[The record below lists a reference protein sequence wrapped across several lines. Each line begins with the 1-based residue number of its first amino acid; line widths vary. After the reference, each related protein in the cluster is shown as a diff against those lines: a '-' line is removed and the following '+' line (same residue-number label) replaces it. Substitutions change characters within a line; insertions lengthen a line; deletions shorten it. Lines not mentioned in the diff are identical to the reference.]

1 MLDKFTFFSLDV
13 IHMNANP
20 HTSPLSDKSSHT
32 AFRRYIFMTLMGIIL
47 MIGVVIA
54 ISTPSNSQTSRDQV
68 YKDLSLFGEV
78 FESIRENYVE
88 PVDDTDL
95 IHSAINGMLTSLDP
109 HSSFLTAEDF
119 DQMQERTRGEFGGLG
134 IEITMEEG
142 FVKVVSPIDDTP
154 AARAG
159 IISGDLI
166 IGIDGQNVLGM
177 TLREAVDLMRGEIGS
192 EITVTIKRGENTPF
206 DVTLERDVIKM
217 RSVRYESY
225 GHVGYIR
232 ITNFTEQTTPGLLS
246 AMADLR
252 GQHGKN
258 LIGVVLDLRNNP
270 GGLLSEAISV
280 TDAFL
285 EQGEIVSTR
294 GRNDSSASR
303 YFARAGDIAEG
314 IPIVVLINSGSA
326 SASEIVAG
334 ALKDHERA
342 LIMGTRSFGKGSV
355 QSVIPIGAD
364 AAMRITTARY
374 YTPSG
379 VSIQG
384 TGITPD
390 IIVELAIVENV
401 DDGAFREEDLIG
413 SLENQNASET
423 DTDTDA
429 GANTNQGANQGA
441 NQADNEADNSDEI
454 AIRDYQLARAVDLLN
469 GLRVFKG
476 VLQ

>member
-1 MLDKFTFFSLDV
+1 MTVTPKKSPTSSRYLYLTLLGVIMMVGVFT
-13 IHMNANP
+13 IM
-20 HTSPLSDKSSHT
+20 SS
-32 AFRRYIFMTLMGIIL
+32 
-47 MIGVVIA
+47 
-54 ISTPSNSQTSRDQV
+54 PSNSQTSRDQV
-68 YKDLSLFGEV
+68 YEDLSLFGEV
-78 FESIRENYVE
+78 FESIRDNYVE
-88 PVDDTDL
+88 PVNDKEL

-109 HSSFLTAEDF
+109 HSSFLTADDF
-119 DQMQERTRGEFGGLG
+119 DQMQERTKGEFGGLG
-134 IEITMEEG
+134 IEITMEDG

-177 TLREAVDLMRGEIGS
+177 TLTEAVDLMRGKIGS
-192 EITVTIKRGENTPF
+192 EITVTIKRGEIAPF
-206 DVTLERDVIKM
+206 DVTLKRDVIKM
-217 RSVRYESY
+217 RSVRSDSY

-232 ITNFTEQTTPGLLS
+232 ITNFTEQTTPGLLK
-246 AMADLR
+246 AMTDLR
-252 GQHGKN
+252 EEHGKK

-285 EQGEIVSTR
+285 DQGEIVSTR
-294 GRNDSSASR
+294 GRNESSASR
-303 YFARAGDIAEG
+303 YFAREGDISNG
-314 IPIVVLINSGSA
+314 MPIVVLINSGSA

-334 ALKDHERA
+334 ALKDHDRA

-355 QSVIPIGAD
+355 QSIVPIGRD

-390 IIVELAIVENV
+390 IIVELAIVENI
-401 DDGAFREEDLIG
+401 DDGAFREEDLKG
-413 SLENQNASET
+413 SLENQ
-423 DTDTDA
+423 DA
-429 GANTNQGANQGA
+429 TELPSDEELADD
-441 NQADNEADNSDEI
+441 ADNDEEEGI
-454 AIRDYQLARAVDLLN
+454 KDYQLARAVDLLN
-469 GLRVFKG
+469 GLKVFKG
-476 VLQ
+476 VMQ

>member
-1 MLDKFTFFSLDV
+1 MMV
-13 IHMNANP
+13 
-20 HTSPLSDKSSHT
+20 
-32 AFRRYIFMTLMGIIL
+32 
-47 MIGVVIA
+47 GVVTIM
-54 ISTPSNSQTSRDQV
+54 SSPSNSQTSRDQV
-68 YKDLSLFGEV
+68 YEDLSLFGEV
-78 FESIRENYVE
+78 FESIRDNYVE
-88 PVDDTDL
+88 PVDDKEL

-109 HSSFLTAEDF
+109 HSSFLTADDF
-119 DQMQERTRGEFGGLG
+119 DQMQERTKGEFGGLG
-134 IEITMEEG
+134 IEITMEDG

-177 TLREAVDLMRGEIGS
+177 TLTEAVDLMRGKIGS
-192 EITVTIKRGENTPF
+192 EITVTIKRGEIAPF
-206 DVTLERDVIKM
+206 DVTLKRDVIKM
-217 RSVRYESY
+217 RSVRSDSY

-232 ITNFTEQTTPGLLS
+232 ITNFTEQTTPGLLK
-246 AMADLR
+246 AMTDLR
-252 GQHGKN
+252 EEHGKK

-285 EQGEIVSTR
+285 DQGEIVSTR

-303 YFARAGDIAEG
+303 YFAREGDISNG
-314 IPIVVLINSGSA
+314 MPIVVLINSGSA

-355 QSVIPIGAD
+355 QSIVPIGRE

-390 IIVELAIVENV
+390 IIVELAIVENI
-401 DDGAFREEDLIG
+401 DDGAFREEDLKG
-413 SLENQNASET
+413 SLENQDASELP
-423 DTDTDA
+423 
-429 GANTNQGANQGA
+429 
-441 NQADNEADNSDEI
+441 SDEELVDDADDDEEGI
-454 AIRDYQLARAVDLLN
+454 KDYQLARAVDLLN
-469 GLRVFKG
+469 GLKVFKG
-476 VLQ
+476 VMQ

>member
-1 MLDKFTFFSLDV
+1 MMV
-13 IHMNANP
+13 
-20 HTSPLSDKSSHT
+20 
-32 AFRRYIFMTLMGIIL
+32 
-47 MIGVVIA
+47 GVVTIM
-54 ISTPSNSQTSRDQV
+54 SSPSNSQTSRDQV
-68 YKDLSLFGEV
+68 YQDLSLFGEV
-78 FESIRENYVE
+78 FESIRNNYVE
-88 PVDDTDL
+88 PVDDKEL

-109 HSSFLTAEDF
+109 HSSFLTSDDF
-119 DQMQERTRGEFGGLG
+119 DQMQERTKGEFGGLG
-134 IEITMEEG
+134 IEITMEDG

-177 TLREAVDLMRGEIGS
+177 TLTEAVDLMRGKIGS
-192 EITVTIKRGENTPF
+192 EITVTIKRGEIAPF
-206 DVTLERDVIKM
+206 DVTLKRDVIKM
-217 RSVRYESY
+217 RSVRSDSY

-232 ITNFTEQTTPGLLS
+232 ITNFTEQTTPGLLK
-246 AMADLR
+246 AMTDLR
-252 GQHGKN
+252 EEHGKK

-285 EQGEIVSTR
+285 DQGEIVSTR

-303 YFARAGDIAEG
+303 YFAREGDISNG
-314 IPIVVLINSGSA
+314 MPIVVLINSGSA

-355 QSVIPIGAD
+355 QSIVPIGRD

-390 IIVELAIVENV
+390 IIVELAIVENI
-401 DDGAFREEDLIG
+401 DDGAFREEDLKG
-413 SLENQNASET
+413 SLENQDATELPSEEEL
-423 DTDTDA
+423 
-429 GANTNQGANQGA
+429 
-441 NQADNEADNSDEI
+441 ADDDDNDEEEGI
-454 AIRDYQLARAVDLLN
+454 KDYQLARAVDLLN
-469 GLRVFKG
+469 GLKVFKG
-476 VLQ
+476 VMQ

>member
-1 MLDKFTFFSLDV
+1 MTVTPKKSPRSSRYLYLTLLGVIMMVGVFT
-13 IHMNANP
+13 IM
-20 HTSPLSDKSSHT
+20 SS
-32 AFRRYIFMTLMGIIL
+32 
-47 MIGVVIA
+47 
-54 ISTPSNSQTSRDQV
+54 PSNSQTSRDQV
-68 YKDLSLFGEV
+68 YEDLSLFGEV
-78 FESIRENYVE
+78 FESIRDNYVE
-88 PVDDTDL
+88 PVDDKEL

-109 HSSFLTAEDF
+109 HSSFLTADDF
-119 DQMQERTRGEFGGLG
+119 DQMQERTKGEFGGLG
-134 IEITMEEG
+134 IEITMEDG

-177 TLREAVDLMRGEIGS
+177 TLTEAVDLMRGKIGS
-192 EITVTIKRGENTPF
+192 EITVTIKRGEIAPF
-206 DVTLERDVIKM
+206 DVTLKRDVIKM
-217 RSVRYESY
+217 RSVRSDSY

-232 ITNFTEQTTPGLLS
+232 ITNFTEQTTPGLLK
-246 AMADLR
+246 AMTDLR
-252 GQHGKN
+252 EEHGKK

-285 EQGEIVSTR
+285 DQGEIVSTR
-294 GRNDSSASR
+294 GRNESSASR
-303 YFARAGDIAEG
+303 YFAREGDISNG
-314 IPIVVLINSGSA
+314 MPIVVLINSGSA

-334 ALKDHERA
+334 ALKDHDRA

-355 QSVIPIGAD
+355 QSIVPIGRD

-390 IIVELAIVENV
+390 IIVELAIVENI
-401 DDGAFREEDLIG
+401 DDGAFREEDLKG
-413 SLENQNASET
+413 SLENQ
-423 DTDTDA
+423 DA
-429 GANTNQGANQGA
+429 T
-441 NQADNEADNSDEI
+441 ELPSDEELADDADDDEEEGI
-454 AIRDYQLARAVDLLN
+454 KDYQLARAVDLLN
-469 GLRVFKG
+469 GLKVFKG
-476 VLQ
+476 VMQ

>member
-1 MLDKFTFFSLDV
+1 MMV
-13 IHMNANP
+13 
-20 HTSPLSDKSSHT
+20 
-32 AFRRYIFMTLMGIIL
+32 
-47 MIGVVIA
+47 GVVTIM
-54 ISTPSNSQTSRDQV
+54 SSPSNSQTSRDQV
-68 YKDLSLFGEV
+68 YEDLSLFGEV
-78 FESIRENYVE
+78 FESIRDNYVE
-88 PVDDTDL
+88 PVDDKEL

-109 HSSFLTAEDF
+109 HSSFLTADDF
-119 DQMQERTRGEFGGLG
+119 DQMQERTKGEFGGLG
-134 IEITMEEG
+134 IEITMEDG

-177 TLREAVDLMRGEIGS
+177 TLTEAVDLMRGKIGS
-192 EITVTIKRGENTPF
+192 EITVTIKRGEIAPF
-206 DVTLERDVIKM
+206 DVTLKRDVIKM
-217 RSVRYESY
+217 RSVRSDSY

-232 ITNFTEQTTPGLLS
+232 ITNFTEQTTPGLLK
-246 AMADLR
+246 AMTDLR
-252 GQHGKN
+252 EEHGKK

-285 EQGEIVSTR
+285 DQGEIVSTR
-294 GRNDSSASR
+294 GRNESSASR
-303 YFARAGDIAEG
+303 YFAREGDISNG
-314 IPIVVLINSGSA
+314 MPIVVLINSGSA

-355 QSVIPIGAD
+355 QSIVPIGRD

-390 IIVELAIVENV
+390 IIVELAIVENI
-401 DDGAFREEDLIG
+401 DDGAFREEDLKG
-413 SLENQNASET
+413 SLENQDATELPSEEEL
-423 DTDTDA
+423 
-429 GANTNQGANQGA
+429 
-441 NQADNEADNSDEI
+441 ADDDDNDEEEEGI
-454 AIRDYQLARAVDLLN
+454 KDYQLARAVDLLN
-469 GLRVFKG
+469 GLKVFKG
-476 VLQ
+476 VMQ